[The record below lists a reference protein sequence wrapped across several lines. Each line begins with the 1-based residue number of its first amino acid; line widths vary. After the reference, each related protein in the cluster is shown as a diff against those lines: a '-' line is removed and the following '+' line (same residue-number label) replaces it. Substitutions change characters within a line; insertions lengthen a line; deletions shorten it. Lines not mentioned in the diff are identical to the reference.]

1 MRNFYK
7 EFREKYVT
15 SECEYAYVIS
25 EDGKLEQICRGNEN
39 SVEVNNESK
48 NSVIIHNHPDGGNLE
63 VSREDLISI
72 ANSIAAKLI
81 TCTSEY
87 DYFFTKTK
95 AFRKN
100 KFLAA
105 LEQIDDE
112 KIHEWLICNQRRYKY
127 RYEIKKT

>member
-1 MRNFYK
+1 M
-7 EFREKYVT
+7 
-15 SECEYAYVIS
+15 
-25 EDGKLEQICRGNEN
+25 
-39 SVEVNNESK
+39 
-48 NSVIIHNHPDGGNLE
+48 IIHNHPAGGNLE

-81 TCTSEY
+81 TCTSEC

-105 LEQIDDE
+105 LEKIDDE
-112 KIHEWLICNQRRYKY
+112 QIYKWLICNQRRYKY
-127 RYEIKKT
+127 RYEIKKI